1 MLILHN
7 CLRECLRENIS
18 TMCTLDVDEARQF
31 VITVVRMNRPLT
43 LYPEAYMFN
52 KNTNKTKI

>member
-1 MLILHN
+1 
-7 CLRECLRENIS
+7 
-18 TMCTLDVDEARQF
+18 MCTLDVDEARQF